1 MRILVPALAALTLLA
16 AACDEDEPNSQ
27 AVDREQTLNAGPET
41 APTTGGNL
49 GSDPVELIE
58 GHIAAE
64 FPDRPWADAVGEVQ
78 AAEGMIRVEMDSADQ
93 AEADEACTA
102 IAGFLQREESGLSG
116 YGVRVEGDG
125 VTAEA
130 RPGEPQCDIG

>member
-1 MRILVPALAALTLLA
+1 MRILLPAIAALALLA
-16 AACDEDEPNSQ
+16 AACDDDEPDSQ

-49 GSDPVELIE
+49 GADPVELVR
-58 GHIAAE
+58 GRIAAE
-64 FPDRPWADAVGEVQ
+64 FGDRPWADAVGEIE
-78 AAEGMIRVEMDSADQ
+78 AADGMITVELDSTDQ

-102 IAGFLQREESGLSG
+102 IAGFVVAEESGVSG

-125 VTAEA
+125 ITAEA
-130 RPGEPQCDIG
+130 RPGEPQCDSA